1 MKLDDKTL
9 RLVNGYLAERRAE
22 IVRDLSRLIRVPSV
36 RSDPEPGAP
45 YGAACLAGLS
55 EAIALFR
62 ENGFDAKASEGNYYG
77 IATYGEGD
85 RSVGLFGHTDVVP
98 VGDGW
103 EYCPPF
109 EPAEID
115 GCLVGRGSVDNKA
128 AIVISLYVMR
138 AVRDLSLPIGGKL
151 VAFIGAAE
159 ETGMEDVA
167 SFVRENPMP
176 DFSLVP
182 DNDYPVSLGEK
193 GICRFY
199 VRSRDRFSDI
209 LSFAGGLAFNV
220 VLDRAEIALR
230 ADSAVARALPGAIA
244 GNSAFSLSENEGVL
258 TLTATGVTSHAS
270 IPEKSV
276 NAAKLACDLLL
287 SLNSLGE
294 GDRAILKRAS
304 DLLSGV
310 HGEPFGLAKDDPFFG
325 PVTTANG
332 IVSTDDG
339 RLVLSFDL
347 RYGTTVPAARVEEK
361 VDETLARVSFDLVS
375 IDNDEGFRL
384 PEDSPAAGA
393 VLETYRALTGD
404 ANATPYY
411 SGGGTYARH
420 LKNAFSVGTSLP
432 GYPMLK
438 MRPGHGGE
446 HQPDEAI
453 NVDALLGAAA
463 MTLAMASALL
473 DTL

>member
-1 MKLDDKTL
+1 MKLDGKTL
-9 RLVNGYLAERRAE
+9 RLVNGYLAERRADV
-22 IVRDLSRLIRVPSV
+22 VRDLSRLIRVPSV

-220 VLDRAEIALR
+220 VLDRAEITLR

-244 GNSAFSLSENEGVL
+244 G
-258 TLTATGVTSHAS
+258 
-270 IPEKSV
+270 
-276 NAAKLACDLLL
+276 
-287 SLNSLGE
+287 
-294 GDRAILKRAS
+294 
-304 DLLSGV
+304 
-310 HGEPFGLAKDDPFFG
+310 
-325 PVTTANG
+325 
-332 IVSTDDG
+332 
-339 RLVLSFDL
+339 
-347 RYGTTVPAARVEEK
+347 
-361 VDETLARVSFDLVS
+361 
-375 IDNDEGFRL
+375 
-384 PEDSPAAGA
+384 
-393 VLETYRALTGD
+393 
-404 ANATPYY
+404 
-411 SGGGTYARH
+411 
-420 LKNAFSVGTSLP
+420 
-432 GYPMLK
+432 
-438 MRPGHGGE
+438 
-446 HQPDEAI
+446 
-453 NVDALLGAAA
+453 
-463 MTLAMASALL
+463 
-473 DTL
+473 